1 MLRIRFHGRGGQG
14 MKTASRIVGTAAFRE
29 GWLAQDAPVYGAERR
44 GAPMTAYTRIDR
56 DPILERGVIASPD
69 LIVVADD
76 TLLDDEAAKPLQGV
90 VATGAVLVN
99 STRQA
104 EVLRHRYA
112 IAVKLAALDF
122 TGLVLAH
129 IGSMAALSVAMAAGA
144 CRLAG
149 LSQESMGEAVRKEL
163 ESLGLEAE
171 QVEKNVELARVCYQR
186 IEALPPLPYTEWP
199 SPAPVPKPGLMVP
212 TYLGPLAG
220 TASVTAPANTPLRR
234 TGSWRVWRPV
244 IDLEKCSQCWI
255 CFVSCPEGAIS
266 LDEVDNPHVD
276 YEVCKGCLVCV
287 EECPTHAIHKEREAR
302 E

>member
-1 MLRIRFHGRGGQG
+1 
-14 MKTASRIVGTAAFRE
+14 
-29 GWLAQDAPVYGAERR
+29 
-44 GAPMTAYTRIDR
+44 MTAYTRIDR

-69 LIVVADD
+69 LIVIADD

-90 VATGAVLVN
+90 MATGAVLIN
-99 STRQA
+99 STRSA

-112 IAVKLAALDF
+112 IVVKLAALDF
-122 TGLVLAH
+122 TDLVLAH

-149 LSQESMGEAVRKEL
+149 LSQEGMEEAVRGEL

-171 QVEKNVELARVCYQR
+171 QIEKNVELARVCYQR
-186 IEALPPLPYTEWP
+186 IEALPPLPYAEWP
-199 SPAPVPKPGLMVP
+199 SQAPAPKPGLMVP
-212 TYLGPLAG
+212 AYLGPMAG
-220 TASVTAPANTPLRR
+220 TASVAAPANTPLRR
-234 TGSWRVWRPV
+234 TGSWRVWRPM
-244 IDLEKCSQCWI
+244 IDLEQCSQCWI